1 MACGYNGNASVEL
14 LHDAGRE
21 MEACV
26 PFAALT
32 YVGESVQAPARY
44 YLNNVG
50 QSIALFEGPVEQV
63 CASSGQSG

>member
-14 LHDAGRE
+14 LHDAGR
-21 MEACV
+21 EACV

-44 YLNNVG
+44 YRNNVG

>member
-1 MACGYNGNASVEL
+1 MACGYIGNASVEL
-14 LHDAGRE
+14 LNDAGRE

-44 YLNNVG
+44 YLNNVT
-50 QSIALFEGPVEQV
+50 SPR
-63 CASSGQSG
+63 ASPCSRDR